1 MPAAAVT
8 DATAFGARTEGE
20 FMQEPAEKSAS
31 RWTPELLLQALKEV
45 VTAALGL
52 VIVVFTLVM
61 AYQVF
66 TYVGDEQRISDA
78 KDVLLLVMGL
88 AGVVIGYYFGRVP
101 ADARAAQA
109 QGQAEVASAHADRL
123 SAATQATSDQLDQ
136 ILAEITPPSAT
147 ARGAEAGAEEGLAD
161 NLRKVRDK
169 LRQLSTVQRR

>member
-1 MPAAAVT
+1 MPAGAEAAVT
-8 DATAFGARTEGE
+8 APVARTEGE
-20 FMQEPAEKSAS
+20 FMQEPVEKSAS

-52 VIVVFTLVM
+52 LIVIFTLVM

-109 QGQAEVASAHADRL
+109 QGQVEAANAHVAKL
-123 SAATQATSDQLDQ
+123 GAAAQASSDQVDQ
-136 ILAEITPPSAT
+136 ILADIAQPSAA
-147 ARGAEAGAEEGLAD
+147 ARGAEGDGGDRLTD
-161 NLRKVRDK
+161 NLRQVRDK
-169 LRQLSTVQRR
+169 LRQLGSMPRT

>member
-1 MPAAAVT
+1 MQTAADMA
-8 DATAFGARTEGE
+8 ATAFAAKTEGE
-20 FMQEPAEKSAS
+20 FMQDPAEKSAS

-52 VIVVFTLVM
+52 LIVGFTLVM

-66 TYVGDEQRISDA
+66 TYVGDDQRISDA

-109 QGQAEVASAHADRL
+109 QGQAEAANAHVAKL
-123 SAATQATSDQLDQ
+123 GAATQATSDQVDQ
-136 ILAEITPPSAT
+136 ILADIVQPSPT
-147 ARGAEAGAEEGLAD
+147 GRGAGNGGAGEQVVDRL
-161 NLRKVRDK
+161 KQVRDR
-169 LRQLSTVQRR
+169 LRQLGTM